1 MGHLRGMRVDREG
14 KKKHIKKCDNCS
26 ETELTLDYI
35 FNCPAKIPNLLK
47 IGILPTTINLY
58 EALAL

>member
-35 FNCPAKIPNLLK
+35 FNCLAVIPNLS
-47 IGILPTTINLY
+47 IPSVEDENCDGMSP
-58 EALAL
+58 EHP